1 MQIYII
7 VLNAAAAIL
16 LFAVAPRLGK
26 AAWRAPRGPFRAV
39 STGCA
44 IMCLLLAMSSVHLLL
59 IQAARAR
66 LVAFQ
71 WLSWLLGPLAVV
83 QATLAVLVGIWAVVL
98 AVRHWNRLGR
108 AQSMVH
114 VLTDRMP
121 SKAHA
126 RQARLSSREHEV
138 LGLIRSGVL
147 SDGEIAGALH
157 ISPATAATH
166 VQRILRKTGLHNRR
180 DLMLLPRARSA
191 A

>member
-1 MQIYII
+1 MQIYTI
-7 VLNAAAAIL
+7 VMNGAATLLLIALAAK
-16 LFAVAPRLGK
+16 LGK
-26 AAWRAPRGPFRAV
+26 AAWRAPRGPFRAASAAGAAV
-39 STGCA
+39 
-44 IMCLLLAMSSVHLLL
+44 CLLLAISSLERFGVH
-59 IQAARAR
+59 AAQAR
-66 LVAFQ
+66 LIASG
-71 WLSWLLGPLAVV
+71 WLRWLLEPLAAA
-83 QATLAVLVGIWAVVL
+83 QATLAVLVGICALVL
-98 AVRHWNRLGR
+98 ILRHWNHLGR

-114 VLTDRMP
+114 VLTERVP

-126 RQARLSSREHEV
+126 TQARLSARENEV

-166 VQRILRKTGLHNRR
+166 VQRILRKTDLHNRR

>member
-1 MQIYII
+1 
-7 VLNAAAAIL
+7 
-16 LFAVAPRLGK
+16 
-26 AAWRAPRGPFRAV
+26 
-39 STGCA
+39 
-44 IMCLLLAMSSVHLLL
+44 
-59 IQAARAR
+59 
-66 LVAFQ
+66 
-71 WLSWLLGPLAVV
+71 VV
-83 QATLAVLVGIWAVVL
+83 QATLAVMVGIWAVVL

-121 SKAHA
+121 SQAHA
-126 RQARLSSREHEV
+126 RQATLSTREHEV

-147 SDGEIAGALH
+147 SDSEIAGALH